1 MKKTRKLLSILLALV
16 MALSL
21 CTVAFAEGD
30 EPVAPATSGKCG
42 ENVTWSYKDAVL
54 TISGTGPIVF
64 PTRIVDGDYY
74 VDGYYKDVLDGETG
88 EVIGQ
93 DWVDGYW
100 TEGPHEEEYA
110 PWGEAIEAEIMAY
123 FGAETLE
130 EVWMMVEMEMGY
142 AEFYAASA
150 VALKK
155 VIVGEGITSVPSDAF
170 YKTNSFPLYPQVVV
184 FPASLTELGMVAF
197 NATAANRIVFAN
209 PELEVNFTALLPA
222 FILNPYPYV
231 SFDAAVAAYNAG
243 YKKIISLQQIET
255 YAYGAAWIQYY
266 IDQIAALNEAIA
278 ATEDA
283 EEKAELQAILDD
295 IGEEMESTLLY
306 LKVDSPEAA
315 LEKILAFLSEAT
327 GLTLTKAADVGVLV
341 PPEEPEEPA
350 EEPEEEPEP
359 EFVVN
364 ETFKAAAEALFE
376 SIDVDAIEEEL
387 EQIMWEDTYFL
398 GSEPPVDYPETDGD
412 EEPVGIP
419 LITAPWITVYA
430 PAESKAK
437 TAAETSK
444 VKFVSLEDDKAAFD
458 ALKADAV
465 AAIDALAKDGDS
477 NASKKILDDA
487 KAAVNAAEY
496 DITKNVV
503 EAKPGFDAI
512 VAQAGTDVAAQR
524 EADKPVVPE
533 EKPDDKPADNDKDE
547 DGGYSN
553 NAFMKFIKKIIE
565 FFKGIFDKITG
576 IFKK

>member
-21 CTVAFAEGD
+21 CTVAFAEGE
-30 EPVAPATSGKCG
+30 EPAAPATSGKCG

-64 PTRIVDGDYY
+64 PTHIVDGEYY
-74 VDGYYKDVLDGETG
+74 VDGYYEDVLDGETG

-93 DWVDGYW
+93 NWVNGYW

-110 PWGEAIEAEIMAY
+110 PWGEAADAAIYAAL
-123 FGAETLE
+123 G
-130 EVWMMVEMEMGY
+130 VESME
-142 AEFYAASA
+142 EFYIKNELGNATYADLLLAASA
-150 VALKK
+150 AVKK
-155 VIVGEGITSVPSDAF
+155 VVVGEGVTSIPSQAF
-170 YKTNSFPLYPQVVV
+170 YRADNFPLYPQVVV
-184 FPASLTELGMVAF
+184 FPASLTEIGFAVVNAF
-197 NATAANRIVFAN
+197 AANRIVFAN
-209 PELEVNFTALLPA
+209 PELQLNDSTYLSAFTTS
-222 FILNPYPYV
+222 PYPYG
-231 SFDAAVAAYNAG
+231 SFAESMAAYNEVSAKMANA
-243 YKKIISLQQIET
+243 YKVEM
-255 YAYGAAWIQYY
+255 YAYAVVALQHY
-266 IDQIAALNEAIA
+266 IDYIPQLQAAIA
-278 ATEDA
+278 ASEDE
-283 EEKAELQAILDD
+283 EEKAALQAELDG
-295 IGEEMESTLLY
+295 IMEEVTEGLAYLQFES
-306 LKVDSPEAA
+306 VEAGVA
-315 LEKILAFLSEAT
+315 TILAFLSEVT
-327 GLTLTKAADVGVLV
+327 GLELTKASDVGEYVLPEEPDGEPDV
-341 PPEEPEEPA
+341 EYTEAFETAAEAFLATLNLEELEEEIDQIMYDTYYWLGDEPPVYEIPSDEPENPEEPEEPA
-350 EEPEEEPEP
+350 
-359 EFVVN
+359 
-364 ETFKAAAEALFE
+364 
-376 SIDVDAIEEEL
+376 SIEL
-387 EQIMWEDTYFL
+387 V
-398 GSEPPVDYPETDGD
+398 P
-412 EEPVGIP
+412 
-419 LITAPWITVYA
+419 APWITVYGY
-430 PAESKAK
+430 AESTAK

-477 NASKKILDDA
+477 DASKKILDDA
-487 KAAVNAAEY
+487 KTAVNAAEY

-524 EADKPVVPE
+524 EADKPVAPE